1 MKTLRRVLAAAAVA
15 VVALFTLFM
24 VSPASVYADGSSWT
38 AAPLTTEDVGSQ
50 FVITSPV
57 WTVLTG
63 LLLPIVVGL
72 ITKASASNRFQAIVG
87 IVVAAVGALVLR
99 ATTVDGAG
107 VLDKAL
113 VLDIALV
120 YIPQIASYLGIW
132 KQFDLNQKTAPNSG
146 LG

>member
-1 MKTLRRVLAAAAVA
+1 MKAFRRVLAFAATAV
-15 VVALFTLFM
+15 TLFM
-24 VSPASVYADGSSWT
+24 VSPASVYAQDE
-38 AAPLTTEDVGSQ
+38 AAPVVTEDVGSK
-50 FVITSPV
+50 FIITSPV
-57 WTVLTG
+57 WTILTG

-72 ITKASASNRFQAIVG
+72 ITKASASNRFQAVVG

-113 VLDIALV
+113 VLDVALV

-132 KQFDLNQKTAPNSG
+132 KNFELNQKTAPKSG

>member
-1 MKTLRRVLAAAAVA
+1 MKILRRVAAGTVLA
-15 VVALFTLFM
+15 VVTLFALFM
-24 VSPASVYADGSSWT
+24 VSPASVYADE
-38 AAPLTTEDVGSQ
+38 AAPVVTEDVGSR

-63 LLLPIVVGL
+63 ILLPIVVGL
-72 ITKASASNRFQAIVG
+72 VTKASASNRFQAIVG

-120 YIPQIASYLGIW
+120 YIPQIASYLGVW
-132 KQFDLNQKTAPNSG
+132 KQFALNEKTAPNAG